1 MKKILVVLFCVF
13 FAVSIASAQETKKK
27 DNKVTTKFFVESIH
41 CENCIKSIEKNIA
54 FEKGVTDMK
63 CDLDTKTVDV
73 TYRSDKTTVEKL
85 IAAFDKINRKAVVLK
100 DGEKPKV
107 NHEGHQHQH

>member
-1 MKKILVVLFCVF
+1 MKKIFVVLFCSF
-13 FAVSIASAQETKKK
+13 FAVSIASAQATKKK

-63 CDLDTKTVDV
+63 CNLDAKTVEV
-73 TYRSDKTTVEKL
+73 TYRSDKTTDKKL
-85 IAAFDKINRKAVVLK
+85 IAAFEKINRKAVALK
-100 DGEKPKV
+100 DGEIPVVKQD
-107 NHEGHQHQH
+107 NHQH

>member
-1 MKKILVVLFCVF
+1 MKKILVVLFCTF

-63 CDLDTKTVDV
+63 CDLDTKTVEI
-73 TYRSDKTTVEKL
+73 TYRSDKTSDKKL
-85 IAAFDKINRKAVVLK
+85 IAAFEKMKRDARVLK
-100 DGEKPKV
+100 DGEKPEI
-107 NHEGHQHQH
+107 NHDGHQH